1 MNDLRRSLPFL
12 LLISAILLPACTS
25 DGFFIGKEYLNSN
38 IRTVIIDTCTIKMT
52 TVPVDSIV
60 TSGLNTIMFGR
71 YTDTTIGKIVSTSY
85 LSFSLPGAVSLPV
98 SEVVFDSLEM
108 VIALNGNWLGDTT
121 KTHTFNIYRLTEV
134 TELPDDGDFYSTWSL
149 PFLNTALTSFSLR
162 PEPNVPEA
170 VSVRLPDNIGAN
182 LLQKMMDADE
192 EVLGT
197 EARFLE
203 YFKGFAITAGD
214 DNNAILGVHLN
225 DTSTVLR
232 IHYHYSVTERVEGY
246 FEITANAD
254 RCFYGITT
262 DRSGTP
268 FDRLNST
275 ELTSSESH
283 NEVLVQALT
292 ASYVRIEFPYLN
304 NLLELGDYGT
314 VISAELYVYPV
325 KGTYSAAV
333 PLPSELSI
341 YVSTENDVSTGAI
354 TTYSGDEL
362 QTGNL
367 SVDNLLDI
375 DTYYSYDITGFMQE
389 QLGVFGI
396 NRRVLTL
403 IIPQTDLAATINTLV
418 AGDKNHARNGTKLL
432 ISYLIYD
439 DK

>member
-1 MNDLRRSLPFL
+1 MNDLRRSLLFFI
-12 LLISAILLPACTS
+12 LILAVLMPACTS
-25 DGFFIGKEYLNSN
+25 DGFFLGKKYLNSN
-38 IRTVIIDTCTIKMT
+38 IRTVLIDTCTIKMT
-52 TVPVDSIV
+52 TVAIDSVV
-60 TSGLNTIMFGR
+60 TSGLSSILFGS
-71 YTDTTIGKIVSTSY
+71 YSDTTIGKTASTAY
-85 LSFSLPGAVSLPV
+85 LSFSLPGAMSFPV

-108 VIALNGNWLGDTT
+108 VLALNGSWLGDTT
-121 KTHTFNIYRLTEV
+121 KIHTFNIYTLTEV

-149 PFLNTALTSFSLR
+149 PHSNTALTAFSLR

-170 VSVRLPDNIGAN
+170 VSVRLPDYIGAD
-182 LLQKMMDADE
+182 LLQKIIDDDE

-225 DTSTVLR
+225 DTSTLLR
-232 IHYHYSVTERVEGY
+232 IHYHYSATDRTEGY
-246 FEITANAD
+246 IEISAD
-254 RCFYGITT
+254 AERCFYGITT

-268 FDRLNST
+268 FDRLNRA
-275 ELTSSESH
+275 ELPSPESC

-314 VISAELYVYPV
+314 IVGAELIIYPV

-333 PLPSELSI
+333 PLPPELSI

-367 SVDNLLDI
+367 TVDNLFDI
-375 DTYYSYDITGFMQE
+375 DTYYSYDIAGFMQE

-396 NRRVLTL
+396 NRRVLSL
-403 IIPQTDLAATINTLV
+403 VIPQTDLAATLNTLV
-418 AGDKNHARNGTKLL
+418 AGDKNHTRNNAKLL

>member
-1 MNDLRRSLPFL
+1 MNDLRRSLLFFL
-12 LLISAILLPACTS
+12 LITAVLLPACTS
-25 DGFFIGKEYLNSN
+25 DGFLLGKKFLNSS
-38 IRTVIIDTCTIKMT
+38 IRTVIIDTCTINMT
-52 TVPVDSIV
+52 TVPIDSVV
-60 TSGLNTIMFGR
+60 TSGLGSIMFGS
-71 YTDTTIGKIVSTSY
+71 YSDTTIGKAVSTAYISFFLPSG
-85 LSFSLPGAVSLPV
+85 LSVPV

-108 VIALNGNWLGDTT
+108 VIALNGHWLGDTT
-121 KTHTFNIYRLTEV
+121 KIHTFNIYGLTEV

-149 PFLNTALTSFSLR
+149 PHFNAALSSFSLR

-170 VSVRLPDNIGAN
+170 VSVRLPDNIGAD
-182 LLQKMMDADE
+182 LLQKIVDDDE

-203 YFKGFAITAGD
+203 YFKGFAITGGD

-225 DTSTVLR
+225 DTSTILR
-232 IHYHYSVTERVEGY
+232 IHYHYSDIDREEGY
-246 FEITANAD
+246 VELTANSA

-268 FDRLNST
+268 FDRLNLA
-275 ELTSSESH
+275 ELPSSESS
-283 NEVLVQALT
+283 NEVLIQALT

-314 VISAELYVYPV
+314 IINAELIIYPV

-333 PLPSELSI
+333 PLPPDLSI
-341 YVSTENDVSTGAI
+341 YVSTENDVSIGAI

-375 DTYYSYDITGFMQE
+375 DTYYSYDIASFMQE

-396 NRRVLTL
+396 NRRVLIL
-403 IIPQTDLAATINTLV
+403 VIPEADLAATLNTLV
-418 AGDKNHARNGTKLL
+418 VGDKNHTRNGAKLL

-439 DK
+439 DI